1 MKIVIKVGKIMPL
14 VFKAN
19 LKDRHVQSVIFSS
32 MLPID
37 YNMSSI
43 HVSGNQW

>member
-1 MKIVIKVGKIMPL
+1 MKIVIKVSETTSL
-14 VFKAN
+14 VFKTN

-37 YNMSSI
+37 YSMSSK